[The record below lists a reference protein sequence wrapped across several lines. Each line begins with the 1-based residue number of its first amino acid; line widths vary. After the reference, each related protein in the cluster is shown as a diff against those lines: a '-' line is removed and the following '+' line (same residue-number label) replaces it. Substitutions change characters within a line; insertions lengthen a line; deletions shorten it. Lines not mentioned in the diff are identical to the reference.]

1 MTNQITYALD
11 EANKLLPWLRKRLEE
26 IALAHRDLERFQKG
40 VKVAQKRSQ
49 SNGHRD
55 IGNEISAIEMQV
67 VAQMK
72 RIKQLIDSLSERQIE
87 IRDVNSGL
95 VDFPSIRQGQKIWLC
110 WCKDEQEIAFWH
122 PWDTGFTNRQPL

>member
-26 IALAHRDLERFQKG
+26 IALAHSDLERFQKR
-40 VKVAQKRSQ
+40 VSVAQKRSQ

-67 VAQMK
+67 VTQMK
-72 RIKQLIDSLSERQIE
+72 RIKQLIDSLSEKQIE

-110 WCKDEQEIAFWH
+110 WCKDEREIAFWH

>member
-1 MTNQITYALD
+1 MTNQITYVLD

-26 IALAHRDLERFQKG
+26 IALAHSDLERFQKG
-40 VKVAQKRSQ
+40 VRVAQNQSQ
-49 SNGHRD
+49 NNGHRD

-67 VAQMK
+67 VAQMT
-72 RIKQLIDSLSERQIE
+72 RIKQLIDSLSEKQIE

-110 WCKDEQEIAFWH
+110 WRKDEREIAFWH
-122 PWDTGFTNRQPL
+122 PWDTGFTNRRPL